1 MLCLVYSLSQKKLT
15 NFINKIFLIPK
26 PRHIYLRPIKEKFIS
41 VNIFFTASRESQLL
55 AVLY

>member
-1 MLCLVYSLSQKKLT
+1 MLCLLFSLSQKKLT

-41 VNIFFTASRESQLL
+41 VNIFFLLRLENSQLL
-55 AVLY
+55 AV